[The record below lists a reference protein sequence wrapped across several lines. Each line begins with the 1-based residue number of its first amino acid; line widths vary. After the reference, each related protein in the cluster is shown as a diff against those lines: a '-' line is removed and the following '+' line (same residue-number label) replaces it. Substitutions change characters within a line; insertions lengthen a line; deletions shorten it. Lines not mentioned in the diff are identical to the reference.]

1 MNQTMNMPA
10 IEIQQEN
17 ARFMSGV
24 YKWMT
29 IGILLTSLISY
40 YVSRSPELIN
50 VIVMNK
56 FVFYGL
62 IIAQLGAVFYLSIRI
77 EKMSAV
83 MATIIYLAY
92 AALTG
97 LTLSVIFLIYT
108 QDSIEQVFMITS
120 FAFAGLSAFG
130 YFTKRDLGPIGTFCT
145 MGLFGLVG
153 FSIISL
159 FFPSLMT
166 GQVSYIY
173 SIAGVIIF
181 SGLTAYDTQKIKA
194 SNIIGNEGTAE
205 DHKET
210 IFGALT
216 LYLDFINLFLMLL
229 RLMGGRRK

>member
-1 MNQTMNMPA
+1 MNQTINMSS

-29 IGILLTSLISY
+29 IGILLTAFISY

-50 VIVMNK
+50 IIVMNK
-56 FVFYGL
+56 IVFYGL

-77 EKMSAV
+77 QKMSAIS
-83 MATIIYLAY
+83 ATIIYLAY

-108 QDSIEQVFMITS
+108 QDSIEQVFMITA

-130 YFTKRDLGPIGTFCT
+130 YFTKKDLGPIGTFCT

-153 FSIISL
+153 FSLITL
-159 FFPSLMT
+159 FFPSIMT
-166 GQVSYIY
+166 SQVSMIY
-173 SIAGVIIF
+173 GVVGVIIF

-194 SNIIGNEGTAE
+194 SNILGNEGTAE

-229 RLMGGRRK
+229 RLMGGKRK

>member
-1 MNQTMNMPA
+1 
-10 IEIQQEN
+10 
-17 ARFMSGV
+17 MSSV
-24 YKWMT
+24 T
-29 IGILLTSLISY
+29 
-40 YVSRSPELIN
+40 
-50 VIVMNK
+50 
-56 FVFYGL
+56 
-62 IIAQLGAVFYLSIRI
+62 
-77 EKMSAV
+77 
-83 MATIIYLAY
+83 ATLIYLAY

-153 FSIISL
+153 FSLISL

-166 GQVSYIY
+166 SQVSYVY
-173 SIAGVIIF
+173 SLAGVLIF

-194 SNIIGNEGTAE
+194 SNILGNEGTDE

-216 LYLDFINLFLMLL
+216 LYLDFINLFMMLL